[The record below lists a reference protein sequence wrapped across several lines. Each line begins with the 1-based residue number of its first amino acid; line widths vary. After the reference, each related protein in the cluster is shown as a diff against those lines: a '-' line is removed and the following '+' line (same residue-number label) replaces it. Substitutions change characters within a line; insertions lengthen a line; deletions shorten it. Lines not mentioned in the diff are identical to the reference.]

1 MASTAAAA
9 APSDAGTPGNMA
21 DVRRSNLALVLG
33 RVVQSPAG
41 IHLTRA
47 QLAGATGLT
56 KASVSSIVLDLLESG
71 ILREVGLSRQG
82 ERGRPGVG
90 LELNPSRGVMGMEI
104 NVDYIAAGVTS
115 LSGDLLVKEIR
126 ERDNRD
132 SAADAV
138 MAALAA
144 LAAGVREA
152 AAARGV
158 DVLGGGLAVPGL
170 VEAGSSTVTVAPNL
184 GWVDTKL
191 DVARLLPGVPLGVSL
206 FNEANAAALA
216 ELAHGRQRRD
226 FLFVSGE
233 VGVGGGL
240 VLGSEL
246 FTGPEGNAGE
256 VGHIV
261 VDPGGTLCSC
271 GGTGCLETVAG
282 QDAIFSA
289 AGITVKGRSRSESM
303 ADLLRALAAGSPGAL
318 LAVER
323 AGRALGVAV
332 ASASRVV
339 NVRAVVLGGHF
350 AVLDQWLRDPF
361 LESLAKYAPGA
372 LSPEHVI
379 TSTVGEAGAL
389 LGAAGSVVRA
399 LVEAPYRLQA

>member
-33 RVVQSPAG
+33 RVVQSPAR

-47 QLAGATGLT
+47 QLAAATGLT
-56 KASVSSIVLDLLESG
+56 KASVSSIVLDLLESS

-115 LSGDLLVKEIR
+115 LSGDLLVKQIQ

-144 LAAGVREA
+144 LASGVREA
-152 AAARGV
+152 AADRGV

-184 GWVDTKL
+184 GWLDTKL

-216 ELAHGRQRRD
+216 ELAHGGQRRD

-240 VLGSEL
+240 VLNSEL

-261 VDPGGTLCSC
+261 VDPRGTLCSC

-303 ADLLRALAAGSPGAL
+303 ADLLGALAAGSPPAV

-350 AVLDQWLRDPF
+350 AELDQWLRTPF

-372 LSPEHVI
+372 LSPEDVI
-379 TSTVGEAGAL
+379 TSRVGEAGAL